1 MPLNESELTHDEQI
15 ELALKVMADGPR
27 RDLEAGRKWINQRQR
42 IIRIKE
48 RECLSPPNN

>member
-27 RDLEAGRKWINQRQR
+27 RDLEAGREWANRQHR
-42 IIRIKE
+42 IIRIKDGNHE
-48 RECLSPPNN
+48 DY